1 MSAFVWPQ
9 VPLLFAGQ
17 SGPFAVATLRALLRV
32 AASAQAAGARP
43 AYRLVA
49 ILEGAGSK
57 SAPHRRASF
66 GLGRRLGRPPPL
78 AHSLDLQTFAEAM
91 RVPYAFWRA
100 GDGPHAALRLGRASG
115 ATVAACAGFA
125 TLWPPELLATF
136 TVALNVHPS
145 LLPRWRGPAPLF
157 WWLRSG
163 EPQTGVTVH
172 GMTAAADAGPVFAR
186 APIAPPWQA
195 DGPGLWTLCGEVGGR
210 LLAGLLARPREA
222 WRPLQAFGTP
232 SWAPRPELRDATL
245 TPEAWPALGLLR
257 FARGAPALGPA
268 RLALDGVHYPLRG
281 GVGHRPGA
289 RLPGSWVREG
299 EVLWVQAQDGVAG
312 LHVGDPPVPL
322 RARRSPTAR

>member
-1 MSAFVWPQ
+1 MSEPPLPQ

-17 SGPFAVATLRALLRV
+17 SGPFAVATLRVLLRV
-32 AASAQAAGARP
+32 AASARAAGANP
-43 AYRLVA
+43 PFRLVA

-66 GLGRRLGRPPPL
+66 GLGQRLGRPPPL
-78 AHSLDLQTFAEAM
+78 AHSLDLQTFAEAA
-91 RVPYAFWRA
+91 RVPHTFWRA
-100 GDGPHAALRLGRASG
+100 GDGPKVALGLARASG
-115 ATVAACAGFA
+115 ASVAACAGFA
-125 TLWPPELLATF
+125 TLWPPELLRCFAAT
-136 TVALNVHPS
+136 LNVHPS

-195 DGPGLWTLCGEVGGR
+195 EGAELWTLCGEVGGR
-210 LLAGLLARPREA
+210 LLAGLLARPQSS
-222 WRPLQAFGTP
+222 WRPIAAPGTP
-232 SWAPRPELRDATL
+232 CWAPRPELRDATL

-257 FARGAPALGPA
+257 FAQGAPALGPA
-268 RLALDGVHYPLRG
+268 RLALDGALYPLRG

-299 EVLWVQAQDGVAG
+299 EVLWVQAKDGVAG
-312 LHVGDPPVPL
+312 LHVGEPQAPP
-322 RARRSPTAR
+322 